1 MKEIDDTTQA
11 HDVAV
16 RADDVTAAGPV
27 GVDTAMRRCAAMYLG
42 ATGHDMR
49 RLATLRRRGPSDT
62 GGDGWA
68 HKVRVEASGG
78 SLAFWLKVRALAA
91 HDEP

>member
-1 MKEIDDTTQA
+1 MKETDDTTQA

-16 RADDVTAAGPV
+16 RAADVAVDGPV

-49 RLATLRRRGPSDT
+49 RLSDLRKAAPRMVDWEAWRR
-62 GGDGWA
+62 
-68 HKVRVEASGG
+68 
-78 SLAFWLKVRALAA
+78 L
-91 HDEP
+91 